1 MDVQSL
7 GKRIGDRVLFWDV
20 TFTINERDHVGLIAK
35 NGTGKSTLLSILA
48 GHEGYESGRI
58 IFRNDLKIGYLEQ
71 TPTFN
76 PQQTIMEAVLE
87 NLNVSEHTDPVPY
100 PDHRHSANDDFP
112 ESSGGLKEKAWNYT
126 YTSPSASA
134 NAVTVPLSLSPVRK
148 LTLKRT

>member
-1 MDVQSL
+1 MDVQAL

-48 GHEGYESGRI
+48 GHEGYDSGRI

-76 PQQTIMEAVLE
+76 PQQTIMEAVLD
-87 NLNVSEHTDPVPY
+87 NLQCAEHIDPTL
-100 PDHRHSANDDFP
+100 RAEQMRS
-112 ESSGGLKEKAWNYT
+112 
-126 YTSPSASA
+126 
-134 NAVTVPLSLSPVRK
+134 RK
-148 LTLKRT
+148 